1 MSTDPTLQCAARPG
15 MPRPSP
21 TRRRV
26 AFAIGAL
33 PIAAGTA
40 RAQAFPERPVKLIVP
55 FPAGGA
61 ADVAARAFGD
71 RFSAVLGQP
80 VVVDYRPGASGN
92 IGAEVVAR
100 GPADGYQLLF
110 ANEFLAT
117 NPVMFSSIRY
127 DTLRDFA
134 PVARVSSTPAAI
146 AAHPSLPAKTFAELI
161 ALGRTRPL
169 NYASPGVG
177 TGPHLYGQL
186 IALTTGA
193 QFNNV
198 PYKGSA
204 PATADAVGGQ
214 VDFIVSTL
222 APMLPHLAAG
232 RLRGLAVTGGKRAA
246 QAPDVPTL
254 AELDAA
260 LPRYDVWYGV
270 FAPAAVPAPVL
281 ARLRQ
286 ASAQVMQ
293 EAELAARL
301 RGAGFDV
308 EPSTPEAFGAEVRA
322 DLERWARVVRD
333 AKIPRE

>member
-1 MSTDPTLQCAARPG
+1 MRPDPHSVARA
-15 MPRPSP
+15 
-21 TRRRV
+21 RRRV
-26 AFAIGAL
+26 ALALAGLPFAGA
-33 PIAAGTA
+33 A

-61 ADVAARAFGD
+61 ADFAARAFGD
-71 RFSAVLGQP
+71 RFAALLGQP

-100 GPADGYQLLF
+100 GSADGYTLLF
-110 ANEFLAT
+110 GNEFLAT
-117 NPVMFSSIRY
+117 NPVVFASVRY

-134 PVARVSSTPAAI
+134 PVARVASTPAAI
-146 AAHPSLPAKTFAELI
+146 ASHPSLPVKTFPELV
-161 ALGRTRPL
+161 ALARQRPL

-186 IALTTGA
+186 IALATGA

-232 RLRGLAVTGGKRAA
+232 RLRGLAVTGARRAA

-254 AELDAA
+254 GELDAS

-270 FAPAAVPAPVL
+270 FAPSAAPAPVI

-286 ASAQVMQ
+286 AAAQAMQ
-293 EAELAARL
+293 DAELVARL

-308 EPSTPEAFGAEVRA
+308 EPSTPDAFGAEIRG

-333 AKIPRE
+333 AKIPKE

>member
-1 MSTDPTLQCAARPG
+1 MSTEPKTI
-15 MPRPSP
+15 RPSLP
-21 TRRRV
+21 RRR
-26 AFAIGAL
+26 AAAAIAAL
-33 PIAAGTA
+33 PFAAGPA
-40 RAQAFPERPVKLIVP
+40 RAQAFPDRPLKLIVP

-61 ADVAARAFGD
+61 ADAAARAFGD
-71 RFSAVLGQP
+71 RFAALLGQP

-100 GPADGYQLLF
+100 GAADGHTLLF
-110 ANEFLAT
+110 GNEFLAT
-117 NPVMFSSIRY
+117 NPVVFNSVRY

-134 PVARVSSTPAAI
+134 PVARVASTPAAI
-146 AAHPSLPAKTFAELI
+146 AAHPSLPAKTFAELV
-161 ALGRTRPL
+161 ALAKTRPL

-186 IALTTGA
+186 IALSTGA
-193 QFNNV
+193 RFDNV

-232 RLRGLAVTGGKRAA
+232 RLRGLAVTGARRAA
-246 QAPDVPTL
+246 QAPDIPTL
-254 AELDAA
+254 GELDAS

-270 FAPAAVPAPVL
+270 FAPSAVPAPVL

-286 ASAQVMQ
+286 AAAQVMQ
-293 EAELAARL
+293 DADLTARL
-301 RGAGFDV
+301 RATGFDV
-308 EPSTPEAFGAEVRA
+308 EPSTPEAFGAEIRA

-333 AKIPRE
+333 AKIPKE